1 MAASLPSSAHRSNAR
16 LGIVRRPEPPSARRS
31 ALYSAVVP
39 LSPLLL
45 ACLAATWLIWGSTY
59 LAIKFALASFP
70 PFYQMGSRF
79 LIAGA
84 LLFVWLWLRGRA
96 LPTLIEWRNAL
107 ILGTLLL
114 VSGMGFT
121 AYSEQTVASGLIV
134 AYIAIIPIIVT
145 AMNLPFGIKPSRL
158 ELCGML
164 IGVVGVLLLVR
175 GEAFAASPRG
185 LAAITIACL
194 SWSLGSVLSPRLP
207 LARGPM
213 GFASEMLC
221 GSVLLLVVAAA
232 LGERPE
238 WPPQPLA
245 AWSWVYLIVFG
256 SLLAFN
262 AYMVLLGNVSAALAA
277 SYTFVNPVIAL
288 ALGVWLGGETVTAFE
303 WLAAAVIT
311 AGVVL
316 LVIGRKPAKAEITI
330 RAR

>member
-1 MAASLPSSAHRSNAR
+1 M
-16 LGIVRRPEPPSARRS
+16 
-31 ALYSAVVP
+31 P

-59 LAIKFALASFP
+59 LAIKFALVSFP

-79 LIAGA
+79 LVAG
-84 LLFVWLWLRGRA
+84 LLLLGWLKFRGRA

-107 ILGTLLL
+107 IIGTLLL

-121 AYSEQTVASGLIV
+121 AYAEQTVASGLIV

-145 AMNLPFGIKPSRL
+145 ALSLPFGVKPTRL
-158 ELCGML
+158 ELVGML
-164 IGVVGVLLLVR
+164 VGLGGVLMLIR
-175 GEAFAASPRG
+175 GEAFTASPAG
-185 LAAITIACL
+185 FVAITIACI
-194 SWSLGSVLSPRLP
+194 SWSLGSVLSQRRFP
-207 LARGPM
+207 LAPGAM

-221 GSVLLLVVAAA
+221 GSVVLLLLSAAV
-232 LGERPE
+232 GEAPQ

-245 AWSWVYLIVFG
+245 TWSWIYLIVFG

-262 AYMVLLGNVSAALAA
+262 AYMVLLSRVSAALAS

-288 ALGVWLGGETVTAFE
+288 ALGLWLGGETVTGFE
-303 WLAAAVIT
+303 WAAAAVIT

-316 LVIGRKPAKAEITI
+316 LVLGRQKTKSTP
-330 RAR
+330 